1 MGLEEAREQYEAA
14 LKAGRKTYRENI
26 RKGRN
31 PYLQVLD
38 EILDGVS
45 VAGHMSMGLVE
56 IPADMIAGTKTAG
69 RTAAFAADFMPLLPE
84 NSEFGAKWIQ
94 LCSAHL
100 SDEGIRDPVRCY
112 EYLGRFYVLEGNK
125 RVSVL
130 KSYGARSVPGV
141 VTRLIPEYSED
152 YEIKRYYEFMDYY
165 QKTKLYQVR
174 FTRPGSFPKL
184 QAALG
189 YEPDHV
195 WTQEQQ
201 RIFRSGFCNFSA
213 ALEKFTDEELSVTT
227 ADILLVWLLVYPFEG
242 LKEMSPSELVSSL
255 HTIWQDVKA
264 LEKGGPIEV
273 STDDESVEDARGFME
288 KLKATVFPS
297 RLKVAFIHE
306 LSPEVSNWT
315 SAHEEGRHKMQEI
328 MGDKVETLVYMNV
341 GTGFKAEAALEDAA
355 RRGVQLIFT
364 STPSLIAQ
372 CRKFAAQHPN
382 VKILNCSVAMA
393 YTGVRTFYSRMY
405 EGKFIA
411 GAIAGAISRCDN
423 IGYVASYPIFGVP
436 AEINAFAL
444 GAQLTNPRARIELKW
459 ACVPGQPVEELKEK
473 GHDVISALDVPIPGW
488 SNGLWGTFLVKPDG
502 DTELLAS
509 PYWDWGTFYTKLVT
523 SVMDGGWD
531 TLNFSK
537 DSEHAVNYWWGLDSG
552 VVGIEYADAMPDGVK
567 ALALILEES
576 IINDSIR
583 PFHRPI
589 VDQNGTVRNDGSKYF
604 SYQEILN
611 MDWLCDNVDGKIP
624 SFEEMTE
631 KGQNIARVQGIYRDN
646 IIPEKEG
653 VIL

>member
-1 MGLEEAREQYEAA
+1 MGLEEAREQYESA
-14 LKAGRKTYRENI
+14 LKAGRKTYKENVH
-26 RKGRN
+26 KGRN

-38 EILDGVS
+38 EILDDNAI
-45 VAGHMSMGLVE
+45 AGHMGLGLIE
-56 IPADMIAGTKTAG
+56 IPSDMIAGTKTKG
-69 RTAAFAADFMPLLPE
+69 RTVAFASDFMPLLPA

-94 LCSAHL
+94 LCNAHL

-130 KSYGARSVPGV
+130 KSYGASSIPGV
-141 VTRLIPEYSED
+141 VTRLIPEYSDD

-189 YEPDHV
+189 YEADHE
-195 WTQEQQ
+195 WTQEEQ
-201 RIFRSGFCNFSA
+201 RTFRSGFYNFSM
-213 ALEKFTDEELSVTT
+213 ALNKFTDEEMSITT
-227 ADILLVWLLVYPFEG
+227 ADILLVWLLVYPFES
-242 LKEMSPSELVSSL
+242 LKEMSQSELINSL
-255 HTIWQDVKA
+255 QTIWQDVKA

-273 STDDESVEDARGFME
+273 STDDESVEDSRSFME

-315 SAHEEGRHKMQEI
+315 SAHEEGRRKMQEV

-364 STPSLIAQ
+364 TTPSLIAQ

-382 VKILNCSVAMA
+382 IKILNCSVAMA
-393 YTGVRTFYSRMY
+393 YTGVRTFYSRIY
-405 EGKFIA
+405 EGKFIS
-411 GAIAGAISRCDN
+411 GAIAGAMSRNDH
-423 IGYVASYPIFGVP
+423 IGYIASYPIFGVP
-436 AEINAFAL
+436 AGINAFAL
-444 GAQLTNPRARIELKW
+444 GAQLTNPRARIDLKW
-459 ACVPGQPVEELKEK
+459 SCVPGEPLEELKAK
-473 GHDVISALDVPIPGW
+473 GIEVVSTLDIPVPGW
-488 SNGLWGTFLVKPDG
+488 ENGLWGTSRIRPDG
-502 DTELLAS
+502 STELLAS
-509 PYWDWGTFYTKLVT
+509 PYWDWGTFYIKLIT

-552 VVGIEYADAMPDGVK
+552 VVGIEYADIIPAGVK

-583 PFHRPI
+583 PFHRP
-589 VDQNGTVRNDGSKYF
+589 VVSQDGTVRNDGSKYF
-604 SYQEILN
+604 NYEEILH
-611 MDWLCDNVDGKIP
+611 MDWLCDNIDGKIP
-624 SFEEMTE
+624 SFEELTE
-631 KGQNIARVQGIYRDN
+631 KGQNIARVQGIYRDE

>member
-1 MGLEEAREQYEAA
+1 MSLEEAREQYETA
-14 LKAGRKTYRENI
+14 LKVGRKTYKENVH
-26 RKGRN
+26 KGRN

-45 VAGHMSMGLVE
+45 IAGHMGLGLLE

-69 RTAAFAADFMPLLPE
+69 RTVAFASDFMPLLPV

-94 LCSAHL
+94 LCNAHL

-130 KSYGARSVPGV
+130 KSYGATSIPAM
-141 VTRLIPEYSED
+141 VTRLIPQYSDD

-165 QKTKLYQVR
+165 QKTKLYQVQFSR
-174 FTRPGSFPKL
+174 TGSFPKL

-195 WTQEQQ
+195 WTRDEQ
-201 RIFRSGFCNFSA
+201 RTFRSGFYNFSV
-213 ALEKFTDEELSVTT
+213 ALDKFTDEELSVTT
-227 ADILLVWLLVYPFEG
+227 ADILLVWLLVYPFES
-242 LKEMSPSELVSSL
+242 LKEMSQSELINSL
-255 HTIWQDVKA
+255 QTIWQDVRA

-273 STDDESVEDARGFME
+273 STDDESVEDARSFME

-315 SAHEEGRHKMQEI
+315 SAHEEGRRKMQEV

-393 YTGVRTFYSRMY
+393 YTGVRTFYSRIY
-405 EGKFIA
+405 EGKFIS
-411 GAIAGAISRCDN
+411 GAIAGAMSRSDR
-423 IGYVASYPIFGVP
+423 IGYIASYPIFGVP
-436 AEINAFAL
+436 AGINAFAL
-444 GAQLTNPRARIELKW
+444 GAQLTNPRARIDLKW
-459 ACVPGQPVEELKEK
+459 TCVPGNPLEELKEK
-473 GHDVISALDVPIPGW
+473 GIDLISALDIPVPGW
-488 SNGLWGTFLVKPDG
+488 SDGLWGTSRILPDG
-502 DTELLAS
+502 STELLAS
-509 PYWDWGTFYTKLVT
+509 PYWDWGTFYIKLIT

-552 VVGIEYADAMPDGVK
+552 VIGVEYADAIPPGVK
-567 ALALILEES
+567 ALAIILEES

-583 PFHRPI
+583 PFHRP
-589 VDQNGTVRNDGSKYF
+589 VVSQDGTVRNDGSKYF

-624 SFEEMTE
+624 PFEELNE
-631 KGQNIARVQGIYRDN
+631 KGRNIARVQGIYRDN

>member
-14 LKAGRKTYRENI
+14 LKAGRKTYKENVH
-26 RKGRN
+26 KGRN

-45 VAGHMSMGLVE
+45 VAGHMGMGLVE

-69 RTAAFAADFMPLLPE
+69 RTAAFAADFMPLLPV

-100 SDEGIRDPVRCY
+100 SDEGIRDPIRCY

-130 KSYGARSVPGV
+130 KSYGARSVPGM
-141 VTRLIPEYSED
+141 VTRLIPQYSED

-195 WTQEQQ
+195 WTQEEQ
-201 RIFRSGFCNFSA
+201 RIFRSGFYNFSA
-213 ALEKFTDEELSVTT
+213 ALEKFTDEEMSITT
-227 ADILLVWLLVYPFEG
+227 ADILLVWLLVYPFES
-242 LKEMSPSELVSSL
+242 LKEMSQSQLISSL
-255 HTIWQDVKA
+255 QTIWQDVKA
-264 LEKGGPIEV
+264 LEKGGPIQV

-315 SAHEEGRHKMQEI
+315 SAHEEGRRKMQET

-393 YTGVRTFYSRMY
+393 YTGVRTFYSRIY
-405 EGKFIA
+405 EGKFIS
-411 GAIAGAISRCDN
+411 GAIAGAMSRNDH
-423 IGYVASYPIFGVP
+423 IGYIASYPIFGVP

-444 GAQLTNPRARIELKW
+444 GAQLTNPRARIDLKW
-459 ACVPGQPVEELKEK
+459 ACVPGQPVDELREK
-473 GHDVISALDVPIPGW
+473 GYDVISALDVPIPGW
-488 SNGLWGTFLVKPDG
+488 SNGLWGTFFIKPDG

-509 PYWDWGTFYTKLVT
+509 PYWDWGTFYIKLVT

-552 VVGIEYADAMPDGVK
+552 VIGIEYADAMPAGVK

-583 PFHRPI
+583 PFHRQ
-589 VDQNGTVRNDGSKYF
+589 VVSQDGTVRNDGSKYF

-624 SFEEMTE
+624 TFEELTE
-631 KGQNIARVQGIYRDN
+631 KGQNIARVQGLYRDN